1 MSKLSNIVGLE
12 LVGSGQGFQN
22 KFPTPLSK
30 SNLVSSASPDEISKI
45 IDKAVKTGVIIDE
58 GARGFDTN
66 TKRQIIIATL
76 NSEQKTSGDEPSFMP
91 NYGDFDEEDEN
102 KDSPQSTFRG
112 SENDFDIQ
120 DFLDGE
126 GEGDGEGQGEGE
138 EEEEEGEGQGQGEGQ
153 EEEEEEEEE
162 EGEGEGEQEGEGES
176 QSQSEQ
182 EQEEETEE
190 EKKER
195 EEKEKEDEE
204 NRENLN
210 LIPLVI
216 IPKALKKNKDAK
228 FSIKEKGVDLIVKLK
243 LDNKY
248 YDVQGEFEHEMIGL
262 FELENTFAKQVN
274 LLNKEYEIF
283 AKSYNE
289 KVLTKY
295 KAK

>member
-58 GARGFDTN
+58 GVRSFDTN
-66 TKRQIIIATL
+66 TKREIIITNL
-76 NSEQKTSGDEPSFMP
+76 NSEQKTSGDEPSFIP
-91 NYGDFDEEDEN
+91 NYGDFDEEDKN

-126 GEGDGEGQGEGE
+126 GEGQGEGEGEGEGEGQGEGE
-138 EEEEEGEGQGQGEGQ
+138 GRG
-153 EEEEEEEEE
+153 
-162 EGEGEGEQEGEGES
+162 EGEGEGEGEEEGEGES
-176 QSQSEQ
+176 QSQSQQ

>member
-1 MSKLSNIVGLE
+1 MSKLSQIVGLE

-45 IDKAVKTGVIIDE
+45 IDKAVKTGAISDSGVIS
-58 GARGFDTN
+58 FDTN
-66 TKRQIIIATL
+66 TKRQIIIANL
-76 NSEQKTSGDEPSFMP
+76 NLEQKTSGDEPSFMP

-112 SENDFDIQ
+112 SEKDFDIQ

-126 GEGDGEGQGEGE
+126 GKGQGQGESESEGEGEGQGEGE
-138 EEEEEGEGQGQGEGQ
+138 EEAEGEDES
-153 EEEEEEEEE
+153 
-162 EGEGEGEQEGEGES
+162 ES
-176 QSQSEQ
+176 QSQQEQ
-182 EQEEETEE
+182 EQETEE
-190 EKKER
+190 QKKER

>member
-58 GARGFDTN
+58 GVRSFDTN
-66 TKRQIIIATL
+66 TKREIIIINL
-76 NSEQKTSGDEPSFMP
+76 NSEQKTSGDEPSFIP

-126 GEGDGEGQGEGE
+126 GEGQGEGEGEGQGEGE
-138 EEEEEGEGQGQGEGQ
+138 GRG
-153 EEEEEEEEE
+153 
-162 EGEGEGEQEGEGES
+162 EGEGEGEGEEEGEGES
-176 QSQSEQ
+176 QSQSQQ

>member
-45 IDKAVKTGVIIDE
+45 IDKAVKTGIISDE
-58 GARGFDTN
+58 GVRSFDTN
-66 TKRQIIIATL
+66 TKREIIIATL
-76 NSEQKTSGDEPSFMP
+76 NSEQKTSGDETSFIP
-91 NYGDFDEEDEN
+91 NYGDFDEEDEK

-126 GEGDGEGQGEGE
+126 GEGQGESESEGQ
-138 EEEEEGEGQGQGEGQ
+138 GQGQGEG
-153 EEEEEEEEE
+153 EREE
-162 EGEGEGEQEGEGES
+162 EGEGEGEEEGEGEQEGEGES
-176 QSQSEQ
+176 QSQSQEEQ
-182 EQEEETEE
+182 KEETEE

-248 YDVQGEFEHEMIGL
+248 YDVQGEFEHDMIGL

-274 LLNKEYEIF
+274 ILNKEYEIF

-289 KVLTKY
+289 KILTKY

>member
-45 IDKAVKTGVIIDE
+45 IDKAVKTGIISDE
-58 GARGFDTN
+58 GTRSFDTN
-66 TKRQIIIATL
+66 TKREIIISNL
-76 NSEQKTSGDEPSFMP
+76 NSEQKTSGDEPSFIP

-120 DFLDGE
+120 DFLDG
-126 GEGDGEGQGEGE
+126 DGEGQSQGEGE
-138 EEEEEGEGQGQGEGQ
+138 EEGEEEVES
-153 EEEEEEEEE
+153 
-162 EGEGEGEQEGEGES
+162 ES
-176 QSQSEQ
+176 QSQQEQ
-182 EQEEETEE
+182 EEETEEETEE

-216 IPKALKKNKDAK
+216 IPKALKKNKEAK
-228 FSIKEKGVDLIVKLK
+228 FSIKEKGVDLILKLK

-262 FELENTFAKQVN
+262 FEFENTFAKQVN
-274 LLNKEYEIF
+274 VLNKEYEIF

>member
-45 IDKAVKTGVIIDE
+45 IDKAVNTGIISDL
-58 GARGFDTN
+58 GVRSFDTN
-66 TKRQIIIATL
+66 TKREIIIANL

-102 KDSPQSTFRG
+102 KDFPQSTFRG

-126 GEGDGEGQGEGE
+126 GEGQGEGE
-138 EEEEEGEGQGQGEGQ
+138 EEGEEEGKGEGQGQGEG
-153 EEEEEEEEE
+153 EE
-162 EGEGEGEQEGEGES
+162 EGEEEGESES
-176 QSQSEQ
+176 QSQQ
-182 EQEEETEE
+182 EQEKETEE